1 MSFKTMHTKIDVF
14 GIPPVMCMAYIYIYV
29 HTTLQILHMSGEKN
43 VKLLVLGKLCSYNI
57 SYLMCYA
64 GIPHNFH
71 NFQ

>member
-1 MSFKTMHTKIDVF
+1 MQMSFKTMHTKIDIF
-14 GIPPVMCMAYIYIYV
+14 GIPPSYVAYVYV
-29 HTTLQILHMSGEKN
+29 HTTLQILHTSGEKN